1 METEWTLAER
11 IALMEPSNLSPV
23 VARLVRAYRLKLSHA
38 LDDGVLDTQ
47 QLSHASGWLEALLA
61 AELIDFSLWR
71 SLSAE
76 AVALR
81 KAAVPSQMPAS
92 W

>member
-47 QLSHASGWLEALLA
+47 QLSHASGWL
-61 AELIDFSLWR
+61 IDFSLWR